1 MAFIPVR
8 IKPLTWVDVE
18 TSDLD
23 PDNGD
28 ILEIAI
34 IRQNLDGSETVYESK
49 IQMAR
54 PENAHPKALEVNGYT
69 EEKWAG
75 ARPAAVVMQEIH
87 DIKLLQD
94 CILAGH
100 NVGFDAGFINK
111 TYKRLGIKARV
122 DYHLYD
128 TVTLA
133 LEHLGAW
140 VDSVS
145 LVPVC
150 IALGLSTDG
159 AHGAMADVRM
169 AMAVKKV
176 LTTATPEQRSAW
188 ATEVPARLAAWGP
201 SAPVLRSSISAGG
214 SFPLRVG

>member
-1 MAFIPVR
+1 MAILVPVR
-8 IKPLTWVDVE
+8 DKPLTWVDVE

-28 ILEIAI
+28 ILEVAI
-34 IRQNLDGSETVYESK
+34 VRLDPCNLGVKVVYESK
-49 IQMAR
+49 IKMER

-75 ARPAAVVMQEIH
+75 ARPAAVVMREIH
-87 DIKLLQD
+87 ELKLLQD

-100 NVGFDAGFINK
+100 HVSFDAGFLNK
-111 TYKRLGIKARV
+111 TFKRLGIQARV
-122 DYHLYD
+122 DYHLFD

-133 LEHLGAW
+133 LEHLHPW

-145 LVPVC
+145 LVSVC
-150 IALGLSTDG
+150 IALGLPTVG

-169 AMAVKKV
+169 AMAVHKT
-176 LTTATPEQRSAW
+176 LTMATPEQRAAW
-188 ATEVPARLAAWGP
+188 ATEVPTRLAAWE
-201 SAPVLRSSISAGG
+201 AAGR
-214 SFPLRVG
+214 PK

>member
-8 IKPLTWVDVE
+8 NKPFTWVDTE

-34 IRQNLDGSETVYESK
+34 VRLDQSKPGVEVVYESK
-49 IQMAR
+49 IKMER

-75 ARPAAVVMQEIH
+75 ARPVAEVMQEIH
-87 DIKLLQD
+87 DLGLLQD

-111 TYKRLGIKARV
+111 TFKRLGIKARV

-133 LEHLGAW
+133 LEHLGTW

-150 IALGLSTDG
+150 KALGISTEG

-169 AMAVKKV
+169 AMAVHKA
-176 LTTATPEQRSAW
+176 LTTATPEQRAAW
-188 ATEVPARLAAWGP
+188 AVDVPVRLAIWEAVRP
-201 SAPVLRSSISAGG
+201 RSGK
-214 SFPLRVG
+214 